1 MADFRHH
8 GQGSGHHDPDQFGR
22 GYDTRHECPDCGHKF
37 GRMGPAY
44 HGRCL
49 ACTGSSWQKRYFSD
63 KMEDNYEPKT
73 AVGDHKRFTI
83 SSQLTNRE
91 RAGMYEN
98 KEVDGGGNE
107 AFDFAEKVD
116 FTDSPYKRGGDRFTN
131 RGSWRSFAR
140 RRARRGTHEVPDHY
154 GKKYHTEGDVGT

>member
-1 MADFRHH
+1 MYWF
-8 GQGSGHHDPDQFGR
+8 F
-22 GYDTRHECPDCGHKF
+22 
-37 GRMGPAY
+37 
-44 HGRCL
+44 L
-49 ACTGSSWQKRYFSD
+49 AEKVFSD

-83 SSQLTNRE
+83 SSQLTHRE